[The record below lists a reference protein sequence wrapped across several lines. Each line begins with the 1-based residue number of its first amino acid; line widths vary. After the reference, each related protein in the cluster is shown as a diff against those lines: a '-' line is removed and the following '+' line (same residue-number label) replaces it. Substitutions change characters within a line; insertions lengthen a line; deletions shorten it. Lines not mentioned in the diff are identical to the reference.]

1 MSDLVRLD
9 PFNEMMNGI
18 VDGIF
23 MRPAGSRFIEDRA
36 TFKVDIS
43 EEDTAYRLWAD
54 LPGLS
59 KDAIDVAIEGNKV
72 TVSAEAKPH
81 QVFSE
86 GQRLIRSERPTGKL
100 LRVVAFEREIDAAR
114 AEARYHDGV
123 LELVLPKIE
132 AAIPKRLAIR

>member
-23 MRPAGSRFIEDRA
+23 MRPARSRFIEDRA

-54 LPGLS
+54 LPSLS

>member
-1 MSDLVRLD
+1 MNDLVRLD

-23 MRPAGSRFIEDRA
+23 MRPASLSSNEDRA
-36 TFKVDIS
+36 IFKVDIS

-59 KDAIDVAIEGNKV
+59 KDAIDVAIEANKV
-72 TVSAEAKPH
+72 TISAEAKPN
-81 QVFSE
+81 QVFAE

-100 LRVVAFEREIDAAR
+100 LRIVVLEREIDAAK

-123 LELVLPKIE
+123 LELVLPKTE

>member
-1 MSDLVRLD
+1 MNDLVRLD
-9 PFNEMMNGI
+9 PFNQMMNGI

-23 MRPAGSRFIEDRA
+23 MRPVGSRSDEDRVI
-36 TFKVDIS
+36 FKVDIS

-59 KDAIDVAIEGNKV
+59 KEAIDVAIEGNKV
-72 TVSAEAKPH
+72 TVSAEAKPN
-81 QVFSE
+81 QVFAE
-86 GQRLIRSERPTGKL
+86 GQRLIRAERPTGKL
-100 LRVVAFEREIDAAR
+100 FRVVVFEREVDAAK

-123 LELVLPKIE
+123 LELVLPKVE